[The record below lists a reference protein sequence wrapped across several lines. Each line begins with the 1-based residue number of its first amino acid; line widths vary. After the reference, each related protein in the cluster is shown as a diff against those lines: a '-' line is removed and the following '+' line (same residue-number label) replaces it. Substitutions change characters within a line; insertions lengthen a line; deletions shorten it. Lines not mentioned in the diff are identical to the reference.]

1 MACGGSSECT
11 HLAHALLN
19 ELLNSEGCKDV
30 IDFEAVAHDSGGKAC
45 QIVEVEGFNLLNRV
59 RVCGI
64 TCQQISIQINRT
76 DGLAIGLV
84 LLCGDTLQ
92 AVSAQSLLRGVD
104 FLATLLEQGNGG
116 TGGAVLLCGCGSVE
130 VDSGQNG
137 SSRHSI
143 FSFVVL

>member
-1 MACGGSSECT
+1 M
-11 HLAHALLN
+11 HALLN
-19 ELLNSEGCKDV
+19 ELLNSKGCKDI
-30 IDFEAVAHDSGGKAC
+30 IDLEGIAHDSGGKAG

-59 RVCGI
+59 CVCGI
-64 TCQQISIQINRT
+64 ACQQISIQVDST

-84 LLCGDTLQ
+84 LLCCDTLQ
-92 AVSAQSLLRGVD
+92 AVSAQGLLRGVD
-104 FLATLLEQGNGG
+104 FLAALLEKGNGC

-143 FSFVVL
+143 FLLYVL